1 MPSSS
6 SSSTPAAPTVV
17 TATTNSMPNM
27 ARTLLLNADG
37 SQYQDTSAYA
47 YEYVPPYYRPVAL
60 PSELLTVRRAL
71 FGSEPDLAGMNYAL
85 WQYMRVLHSTEF
97 DEYVYALDPRVT
109 YLHDKSHVD
118 QQYGVTVA
126 NGGDALDF
134 TGTPTLGDGSGRMRE
149 MWRLVRAHPAYTIV
163 NLRTG
168 RQATHYPT
176 VVDNLTSYMPLT
188 GHTTYMVRVRL
199 AVAGVQTSWHMSYLA
214 APAAEMG
221 LVMRAAAV
229 GNIGAAA
236 YAYLFPSRMPFT
248 LFKQLWEQHTQLAY
262 KLSGL
267 LLALVY
273 RTQELRTGTQTAV
286 S

>member
-6 SSSTPAAPTVV
+6 SSTAPAPTVV
-17 TATTNSMPNM
+17 AATTNSMPNM

-60 PSELLTVRRAL
+60 PAELLTVRRAL
-71 FGSEPDLAGMNYAL
+71 FGSEPDMAGMNYTL

-97 DEYVYALDPRVT
+97 DEYVYALDSRVT
-109 YLHDKSHVD
+109 YLNSKSCVA
-118 QQYGVTVA
+118 QQYGITVA
-126 NGGDALDF
+126 DGGAALDF
-134 TGTPTLGDGSGRMRE
+134 TGVPALGGGSGRMSDT
-149 MWRLVRAHPAYTIV
+149 WRLVRAHPAYTIT

-188 GHTTYMVRVRL
+188 GYDSYMVRLWL
-199 AVAGVQTSWHMSYLA
+199 AVAGVQTAWHMAYLA
-214 APAAEMG
+214 EPSIDMG
-221 LVMRAAAV
+221 LVARAAAAA
-229 GNIGAAA
+229 NISAAA
-236 YAYLFPSRMPFT
+236 YAYLFPSRMPYT
-248 LFKQLWEQHTQLAY
+248 LFKELWEQHSQLSY

-273 RTQELRTGTQTAV
+273 RTQELRTGTQAAA